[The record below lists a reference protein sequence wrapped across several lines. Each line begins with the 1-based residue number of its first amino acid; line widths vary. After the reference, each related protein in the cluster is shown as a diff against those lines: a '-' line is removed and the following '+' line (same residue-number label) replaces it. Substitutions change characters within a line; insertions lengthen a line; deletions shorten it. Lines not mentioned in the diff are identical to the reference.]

1 MFKKILSFFSKKEE
15 LELSQID
22 LQNKTSAQIGR
33 IEKYFF
39 ENENIGLKKTLF
51 HRIDI
56 PLLSFDSGLE
66 DIPQETKTEISF
78 SWYSLELD
86 NPDNLDGLNLNHKNY
101 PNAEASVYIGWAHNW
116 CHVNEFI
123 LKKISENKFH
133 VSVDLLI
140 DFESEGVALNE
151 KFTFQTELLLNK
163 NIFNQT

>member
-15 LELSQID
+15 IELSQID
-22 LQNKTSAQIGR
+22 LQNKTIAQVGS

-66 DIPQETKTEISF
+66 DIPKETKTEISF
-78 SWYSLELD
+78 SWYSLELE

-101 PNAEASVYIGWAHNW
+101 ANAEASVYIG
-116 CHVNEFI
+116 
-123 LKKISENKFH
+123 
-133 VSVDLLI
+133 
-140 DFESEGVALNE
+140 
-151 KFTFQTELLLNK
+151 
-163 NIFNQT
+163 